1 MHIDRGGFYKEGLE
15 VFMYRQEFKAN
26 RKNEKRLYKR
36 IRKKYKRWTY
46 GNIGVLVCLAVIV
59 GLFIWVGKNGGVSFD
74 ALVISIGISFV
85 PFLLLC
91 FMRAIAV
98 SGGREVLFNRISDQ
112 LVLKEN
118 DFSMEYIPQA
128 REMVAYGYII
138 YQMEYR
144 QIKALVDYRERGYV
158 EVYGEYQI
166 RRYHQADMGDV
177 PGNVQVEHKYE
188 EPFRLYGHYENF
200 EKCMEEIS
208 KRSGVQIKEGSYN
221 GH

>member
-1 MHIDRGGFYKEGLE
+1 M
-15 VFMYRQEFKAN
+15 
-26 RKNEKRLYKR
+26 
-36 IRKKYKRWTY
+36 
-46 GNIGVLVCLAVIV
+46 GVLICIAVIA
-59 GLFIWVGKNGGVSFD
+59 GLFIWVSKNGGVSFD
-74 ALVISIGISFV
+74 ALVVSIGISFV

-91 FMRAIAV
+91 FMRAIAI

-118 DFSMEYIPQA
+118 DFSMEYIHQA
-128 REMVAYGYII
+128 RETAEFGCII

-144 QIKALVDYRERGYV
+144 QIKALIDYRELGYV

-166 RRYHQADMGDV
+166 RRYHQADRGDA

-188 EPFRLYGHYENF
+188 EPFRLYGHYENY

-208 KRSGVQIKEGSYN
+208 KRSGIQIKKQI
-221 GH
+221 

>member
-1 MHIDRGGFYKEGLE
+1 
-15 VFMYRQEFKAN
+15 MYRQEFKAN

-46 GNIGVLVCLAVIV
+46 GNMGVLICIAVIA
-59 GLFIWVGKNGGVSFD
+59 GLFIWVSKNGGVSFD
-74 ALVISIGISFV
+74 ALVVSMGISFV

-91 FMRAIAV
+91 FMWAIAI

-128 REMVAYGYII
+128 RETAEFGYII

-144 QIKALVDYRERGYV
+144 QIKALIDYRELRYV

-166 RRYHQADMGDV
+166 LRYHQADREEA

-188 EPFRLYGHYENF
+188 EPFRLYGHYENY

-208 KRSGVQIKEGSYN
+208 KRSGIQIKKQI
-221 GH
+221 

>member
-1 MHIDRGGFYKEGLE
+1 
-15 VFMYRQEFKAN
+15 MYRQEFKAN

-46 GNIGVLVCLAVIV
+46 GNIGVLICIAVIA
-59 GLFIWVGKNGGVSFD
+59 GLFIWVSKNGGVSFD
-74 ALVISIGISFV
+74 ALVVSIGISFV

-91 FMRAIAV
+91 FMRAIAI

-128 REMVAYGYII
+128 RETAEFGYII

-144 QIKALVDYRERGYV
+144 QIKALIDYRELGYV
-158 EVYGEYQI
+158 EVYGSIRFADII
-166 RRYHQADMGDV
+166 RRIGEMFREMFRWNTSMKNHFDYTDIMKIMK
-177 PGNVQVEHKYE
+177 NVWKKSV
-188 EPFRLYGHYENF
+188 
-200 EKCMEEIS
+200 
-208 KRSGVQIKEGSYN
+208 N
-221 GH
+221 GQEYR